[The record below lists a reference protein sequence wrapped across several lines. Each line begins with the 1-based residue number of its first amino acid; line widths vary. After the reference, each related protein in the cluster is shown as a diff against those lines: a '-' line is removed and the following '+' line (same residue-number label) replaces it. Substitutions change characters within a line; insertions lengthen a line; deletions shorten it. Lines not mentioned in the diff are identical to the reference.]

1 MENEIIQMDG
11 SFSRTHLGFLL
22 VFKKN
27 FLSICFFF
35 VVFSSK
41 PLLRLLYYFFI
52 FFFWFFFVGYRIE
65 NNLMYKVGKP
75 VEGNSGCGTGYRV
88 WKKEKSKNGTKRT
101 SK

>member
-27 FLSICFFF
+27 FLSICFFLLSF
-35 VVFSSK
+35 LPNHCCACFIIFS
-41 PLLRLLYYFFI
+41 YFFLV
-52 FFFWFFFVGYRIE
+52 FFVGYHIE

>member
-1 MENEIIQMDG
+1 MVHFRELIWDFCW
-11 SFSRTHLGFLL
+11 FSKKISCRFVFFLL
-22 VFKKN
+22 S
-27 FLSICFFF
+27 FLPNHCCACFII
-35 VVFSSK
+35 FS
-41 PLLRLLYYFFI
+41 YFFSG
-52 FFFWFFFVGYRIE
+52 FFFVGYRIE